1 MNKKALLKKIVSHL
15 ADEVALYTK
24 AARSAFEE
32 ATDEQSRADNK
43 YDTRSLEASY
53 LARGQAQHL
62 AETESALLEFKNM
75 TLRDLGP
82 DDRVQLGA
90 LVELAAKKEKLL
102 YFVGPKAGGTEV
114 EIDGQEVMVITPH
127 SPLGTQIVGRKTG
140 DKVQLVIAGAKVAY
154 TVTGVS

>member
-1 MNKKALLKKIVSHL
+1 
-15 ADEVALYTK
+15 
-24 AARSAFEE
+24 
-32 ATDEQSRADNK
+32 
-43 YDTRSLEASY
+43 
-53 LARGQAQHL
+53 
-62 AETESALLEFKNM
+62 LLEFKNL

-114 EIDGQEVMVITPH
+114 EIDGREVMVITPH
-127 SPLGTQIVGRKTG
+127 SPLGTQIVGRKAG

-154 TVTGVS
+154 TVTAVG